1 MQTEPREPATSGP
14 NLLPSYALS
23 QTQSLRPK
31 TGFYLGLAVLA
42 LLVINSLVVFILFSL
57 IH

>member
-1 MQTEPREPATSGP
+1 MQTEPREPAASGP
-14 NLLPSYALS
+14 NLPPSYTLS
-23 QTQSLRPK
+23 QAQALRPK
-31 TGFYLGLAVLA
+31 IGFYLGLAVLA